1 MSYRTIRA
9 SEIAE
14 YLYCRRA
21 WWLSHVAGY
30 EVQETEA
37 MAAGSAYHHEH
48 GGLLW
53 RAAAARWLAYVL
65 VFLAVAV
72 FTYLLVAAYGG

>member
-1 MSYRTIRA
+1 MSEQVVLA

-21 WWLSHVAGY
+21 WWLSHVARY
-30 EVQETEA
+30 EIEESEA
-37 MAAGSAYHHEH
+37 LRQGSAYHRRH
-48 GGLLW
+48 GGMVW
-53 RAAAARWLAYVL
+53 RARAARWMAYVL

-72 FTYLLVAAYGG
+72 FTYVLVSSAGF